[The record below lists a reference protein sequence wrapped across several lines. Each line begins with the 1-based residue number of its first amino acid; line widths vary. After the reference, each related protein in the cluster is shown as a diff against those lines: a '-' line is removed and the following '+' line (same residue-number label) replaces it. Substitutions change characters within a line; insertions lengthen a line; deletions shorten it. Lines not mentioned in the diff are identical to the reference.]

1 MSFVQIKN
9 VSKSFG
15 TLKVLDEISL
25 SIAQGQ
31 LVTLLGPSG
40 CGKSTLLKCIA
51 GLESVSDGAIYFGE
65 RDVTH
70 AAPQERHLG
79 MVFQNYALFPNLT
92 VAENIAFGLNVKKQN
107 KAEINK
113 QVAEM
118 IDLVSLKGKENVY
131 PSTLSGG
138 QKQRVALARS
148 LVLKPDILLLDEPL
162 SALDAKIRKQLR
174 LMIRQIQK
182 ALNITTIF
190 VTHDQ
195 EEALILSDEIFV
207 MDQGKITQ
215 NGSAE
220 NIYTSPAN
228 NFVANFIG
236 NYNILDAYKNASL
249 FTEKLTGN
257 VFALRPEVIKINKPA
272 VNAPR
277 NLYAISDIILLGS
290 TRRYI
295 LKDHA
300 SELFVDT
307 LNCDENHSFSIGD
320 QVSISFP
327 MNALK
332 RIG

>member
-1 MSFVQIKN
+1 MSFVKINN
-9 VSKSFG
+9 VSKSYG
-15 TLKVLDEISL
+15 NLKVLDNISL
-25 SIAQGQ
+25 SINQGQ

-40 CGKSTLLKCIA
+40 CGKSTLLKCIS
-51 GLESVSDGAIYFGE
+51 GLEDVSSGSIHFGE
-65 RDVTH
+65 RDVTGLS
-70 AAPQERHLG
+70 PQKRNLG

-92 VAENIAFGLNVKKQN
+92 VEENIAFGLNIKKLDQGEIKKQV
-107 KAEINK
+107 
-113 QVAEM
+113 QEM
-118 IDLVSLKGKENVY
+118 IELVSLSGKEKVY

-174 LMIRQIQK
+174 LLIRQIQK
-182 ALNITTIF
+182 SLNITTIF

-220 NIYTSPAN
+220 AIYTSPAN

-236 NYNILDAYKNASL
+236 NYNIIEYDKIEAL
-249 FTEKLTGN
+249 FTDKPLGN
-257 VFALRPEVIKINKPA
+257 VFALRPEVIKIDGSISN
-272 VNAPR
+272 N
-277 NLYAISDIILLGS
+277 NNNYSISDIILLGS

-295 LKDHA
+295 LKDNV

-307 LNCDENHSFSIGD
+307 LNSDEFSHFSIGD
-320 QVSISFP
+320 NVSISFP
-327 MNALK
+327 KDSLK